1 MQFLLWKDFKEEY
14 NMITFTI
21 LAVAL
26 LTVAIVTVLSLIA
39 GGAGFILAFGDLI
52 IAGLILYAIF
62 RLIRRRK

>member
-1 MQFLLWKDFKEEY
+1 
-14 NMITFTI
+14 MITFTI